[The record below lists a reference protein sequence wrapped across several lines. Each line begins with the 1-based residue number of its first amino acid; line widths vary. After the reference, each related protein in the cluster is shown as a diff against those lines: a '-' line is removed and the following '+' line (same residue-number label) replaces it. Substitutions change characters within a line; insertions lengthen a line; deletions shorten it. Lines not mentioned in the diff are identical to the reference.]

1 MSKGKILVIDDSPLV
16 RKLAE
21 VSLQEAGYEVF
32 TADNGEDGLKI
43 AEKEMPDLILVD
55 FIMPKM
61 TGSQFCLLLKEK
73 EKLKDIPILLIT
85 GKGEAVGQAFI
96 EKYGVQDYFIKPF
109 KSEDLVERVDFML
122 GKILPKEKIE
132 EIQSPIT
139 EKIDIEQ
146 PTEEKITEIFE
157 PELKLIPEEE
167 SFLPEKPLEKIDISP
182 TEEITPQIPEEKTI
196 EFPFL
201 EETEEAPVENYEET
215 FEKEIQPPDIQDEVQ
230 SLVPE
235 EPELYEKP
243 LIEEKIEEITY
254 IPEEIFDIEEKIEEV
269 KISEEAE
276 KIPVT
281 IEKTPSQEIPLSKE
295 EVSESQIE
303 VIGKIIEDKLNE
315 FYDKINEL
323 IKYSIEINF
332 KKFGIIK
339 EDKVILG
346 GKTSAGNVEE
356 LMDFISRSKLTGFLT
371 FFSYDVIFEF
381 LLIEGKIVYGIASS
395 LKSKFGNKFLKDFT
409 AEEIKELTSESLAI
423 LLKTKIDS
431 FILEEREKSDT
442 YLDSLPRYDIKEFI

>member
-43 AEKEMPDLILVD
+43 AEREMPDLILVD

-61 TGSQFCLLLKEK
+61 TGSQFCLLLKENKKMK
-73 EKLKDIPILLIT
+73 EIPILLVT

-109 KSEDLVERVDFML
+109 KSEDLVEKVEVML
-122 GKILPKEKIE
+122 GKFLPEEKKE
-132 EIQSPIT
+132 EIQIPIA
-139 EKIDIEQ
+139 EKIDFEQ

-167 SFLPEKPLEKIDISP
+167 SFLPEKPLEKIDIFP
-182 TEEITPQIPEEKTI
+182 KEEITPEIPERETI

-201 EETEEAPVENYEET
+201 EENEEAPVENYEET
-215 FEKEIQPPDIQDEVQ
+215 FEKEIGPLEIQDEVQ
-230 SLVPE
+230 SLIPE
-235 EPELYEKP
+235 ETESYEKP
-243 LIEEKIEEITY
+243 LIEEKTEEITY
-254 IPEEIFDIEEKIEEV
+254 IPEEVIDFEEKMEEV

-276 KIPVT
+276 EIPAI
-281 IEKTPSQEIPLSKE
+281 IEKTPSQEIHLFKE
-295 EVSESQIE
+295 EVPESKIE
-303 VIGKIIEDKLNE
+303 IIGKIIEDKLNE
-315 FYDKINEL
+315 FYDKISEL

-332 KKFGIIK
+332 KKFGNIK
-339 EDKVILG
+339 EDKIILG
-346 GKTSAGNVEE
+346 GKTSTYNVEE

-371 FFSYDVIFEF
+371 FLGYDAIFEF

-409 AEEIKELTSESLAI
+409 AEEIKELTSQSLAI

-431 FILEEREKSDT
+431 FVLEEREKSDT
-442 YLDSLPRYDIKEFI
+442 YLDTLPRYDIKDVF